1 VCVGKMRGLELGAK
15 KRAVVGVVS
24 MYEPP
29 PHHQGHR
36 QELVRRPRHAVGL
49 LNHGQE
55 EGMERV
61 GEAGVGVLVWVS
73 VV

>member
-1 VCVGKMRGLELGAK
+1 VCVGKMKGLELGAK

-24 MYEPP
+24 VYEP
-29 PHHQGHR
+29 PHHQGRR

-55 EGMERV
+55 EGIERV
-61 GEAGVGVLVWVS
+61 GEAGVGVLVRVS
-73 VV
+73 IV